1 MDGGTIFLYNSFF
14 VNKKCIYINLKQYI
28 QFLNGGF
35 KMKERK
41 NKKDTT
47 LNFRLSE
54 QQKKKISQ
62 DAKEL
67 GLSVSEY
74 LLELTTDRKI
84 VIVPSG
90 KEIIQAVYQINRE
103 LDKWERG
110 PVFSIQAVR
119 DIVSQ
124 HLVDIMGKVNQE
136 KEKR

>member
-1 MDGGTIFLYNSFF
+1 
-14 VNKKCIYINLKQYI
+14 
-28 QFLNGGF
+28 
-35 KMKERK
+35 MKERK

-110 PVFSIQAVR
+110 PVFSIQAIR

>member
-1 MDGGTIFLYNSFF
+1 MQYRFTQTILHSHTNYF
-14 VNKKCIYINLKQYI
+14 
-28 QFLNGGF
+28 
-35 KMKERK
+35 
-41 NKKDTT
+41 T
-47 LNFRLSE
+47 LP
-54 QQKKKISQ
+54 
-62 DAKEL
+62 
-67 GLSVSEY
+67 
-74 LLELTTDRKI
+74 LELTTDRKI